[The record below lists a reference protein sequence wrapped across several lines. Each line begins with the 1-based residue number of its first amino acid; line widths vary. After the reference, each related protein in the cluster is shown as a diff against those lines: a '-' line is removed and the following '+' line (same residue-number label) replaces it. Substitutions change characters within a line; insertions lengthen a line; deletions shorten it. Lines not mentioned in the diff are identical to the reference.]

1 MRFGALLNDAQK
13 SGMSLTSVG
22 GGNCADGNW
31 LPIAGFCGPGS
42 VRLAGLPLVL
52 MAPCGGSSGLPKE
65 AARAVV
71 AAAAIAPAAVP
82 VNILRLETLPIEK
95 ASRVPR
101 ESYFDANYIDTK
113 SFVPRRPS

>member
-1 MRFGALLNDAQK
+1 MRFGALLNDAQNI
-13 SGMSLTSVG
+13 GMSLTSVG
-22 GGNCADGNW
+22 GGDRADGNW

-52 MAPCGGSSGLPKE
+52 MAPCGGSSGFPKD

-82 VNILRLETLPIEK
+82 LNIFRLETLPIEK
-95 ASRVPR
+95 ASLLASVP
-101 ESYFDANYIDTK
+101 TH
-113 SFVPRRPS
+113 SFASCV